1 MRTSC
6 RLPGGGRSSS
16 RGLFVSRRLPVGGGA
31 CLMTRGIVADR
42 PLSGSGGGRPQD
54 GKYTGGD
61 RRNFDRLWIR
71 RSLGRLLL
79 QEPIEESGVDLRCTK
94 IGMVQD
100 PTEQRNIRLN
110 PTHKVFIERARQTTD
125 GLFAI
130 RSIADQFGQQRI
142 VIHRH
147 GPAFIHAAVTTDSG
161 TG

>member
-1 MRTSC
+1 
-6 RLPGGGRSSS
+6 
-16 RGLFVSRRLPVGGGA
+16 
-31 CLMTRGIVADR
+31 MTRGIVADR
-42 PLSGSGGGRPQD
+42 PLSGCGGGRPQD

-110 PTHKVFIERARQTTD
+110 PTHKVFIERARQTEIPNYITRTARA
-125 GLFAI
+125 GLPYPDSIQAACQRQYDNGHQHH
-130 RSIADQFGQQRI
+130 RSGKHLGQR
-142 VIHRH
+142 VLYVAR
-147 GPAFIHAAVTTDSG
+147 SNR
-161 TG
+161 